1 MKLILKTLKQTE
13 LEIEVESDLIT
24 VKELK
29 LKIESL
35 YSYDSDI
42 IKLIYKGAILDDAKP
57 LNHYQINENC
67 SIIIMNTKNKQAANK
82 TETNNNI
89 NNNLNYPIKQN
100 IPKFEN
106 QEKKEEITD
115 ILKDNLNITINS
127 LVDMGFEKSQVEIA
141 VKAANGRIDLAI
153 EYLNNGIPE
162 KSNNNNNNNLRNN
175 NNNEIMRELRKQA
188 SIIKVLCKDNKRY
201 IFYLLDNIKRNDPG
215 LLRLITDYRNEFKKL
230 LDEPVT
236 EEDEKIYKNI
246 ETKADEIISKRMEKA
261 GEKVKEFIENMNKE
275 KEEKEKE
282 EKEEKEK
289 EDKNEDN
296 KEGNNEEIKEKEKTD
311 INENEKK
318 EEKKENVEMKVEK
331 EEIKEEKKP
340 EENKENPQL
349 NNDISQ
355 EKKEEEKMEIEKETE
370 EKKDK
375 PENNVENINQNENK
389 NTNENT
395 NNQIENQLTDK
406 DKEII
411 KSLQD
416 LGGFPYD
423 KVVEAYIVCNKN
435 EELTANYL
443 FELNN

>member
-1 MKLILKTLKQTE
+1 MKLILKTLKQVE

-162 KSNNNNNNNLRNN
+162 KSNNNNLRNNN

-275 KEEKEKE
+275 KEEKEKK

-289 EDKNEDN
+289 EDKNEEN

-340 EENKENPQL
+340 EENKENQQL

>member
-162 KSNNNNNNNLRNN
+162 KSNNNNNLKNN

-275 KEEKEKE
+275 KEEKEKK

>member
-1 MKLILKTLKQTE
+1 MKLILKTLKQVE

-67 SIIIMNTKNKQAANK
+67 SIIIMNTKNIQAANK

-162 KSNNNNNNNLRNN
+162 KSNNNNNLRNN

-275 KEEKEKE
+275 KEEKEKK

-289 EDKNEDN
+289 EDKNEEN

-340 EENKENPQL
+340 EENKENQQL

-389 NTNENT
+389 STNENT

>member
-1 MKLILKTLKQTE
+1 MKLILKTLKQVE

-67 SIIIMNTKNKQAANK
+67 SIIIMNTKNIQAANK

-162 KSNNNNNNNLRNN
+162 KSNNNNNLRNN

-275 KEEKEKE
+275 KEEKEKK

-289 EDKNEDN
+289 EDKNEEN

-411 KSLQD
+411 KGLQD

>member
-1 MKLILKTLKQTE
+1 MKLILKTLKQVE

-162 KSNNNNNNNLRNN
+162 KSNNNNNLRNN

-201 IFYLLDNIKRNDPG
+201 IFYLLDNIKGNDPG

-275 KEEKEKE
+275 KEEKEKK

-375 PENNVENINQNENK
+375 PENNVENINNQNENK

>member
-1 MKLILKTLKQTE
+1 MKLILKTLKQVE

-67 SIIIMNTKNKQAANK
+67 SIIIMNTKNIQAANK

-162 KSNNNNNNNLRNN
+162 KSNNNNNLRNN

-261 GEKVKEFIENMNKE
+261 GEKMKEFLENMNKQ
-275 KEEKEKE
+275 KEEKEKK

-289 EDKNEDN
+289 EDKNEEN

>member
-1 MKLILKTLKQTE
+1 MKLILKTLKQVE

-35 YSYDSDI
+35 YSYDSDF

-162 KSNNNNNNNLRNN
+162 KSNNNNNLRNN

-275 KEEKEKE
+275 KEEKEKK

-389 NTNENT
+389 STNENT

>member
-1 MKLILKTLKQTE
+1 MKLILKTLKQVE

-162 KSNNNNNNNLRNN
+162 KSNNNNNLRNN

-275 KEEKEKE
+275 KEEKEKK

-289 EDKNEDN
+289 EDKNEEN

>member
-162 KSNNNNNNNLRNN
+162 KSNNNNNLRNN

-289 EDKNEDN
+289 EDKNEEN

>member
-1 MKLILKTLKQTE
+1 MKLILKTLKQVE

-67 SIIIMNTKNKQAANK
+67 SIIIMNTKNIQAANK

-162 KSNNNNNNNLRNN
+162 KSNNNNNLRNN

-275 KEEKEKE
+275 KEEKEKK

-289 EDKNEDN
+289 EDKNEEN

-355 EKKEEEKMEIEKETE
+355 EKKEEEKMKIEKETE

-389 NTNENT
+389 STNENT

>member
-1 MKLILKTLKQTE
+1 MKLILKTLKQKE

-67 SIIIMNTKNKQAANK
+67 SIIIMNTKNIQAANK

-162 KSNNNNNNNLRNN
+162 KSNNNNNLRNN

-275 KEEKEKE
+275 KEEKEKK

>member
-1 MKLILKTLKQTE
+1 MKLILKTLKQVE

-67 SIIIMNTKNKQAANK
+67 SIIIMNTKNIQAANK

-127 LVDMGFEKSQVEIA
+127 LVDMGFEKSPVEIA

-162 KSNNNNNNNLRNN
+162 KSNNNNNLRNN

-275 KEEKEKE
+275 KEEKEKK

>member
-1 MKLILKTLKQTE
+1 MKLILKTLKQVE

-162 KSNNNNNNNLRNN
+162 KSNNNNLRN

-275 KEEKEKE
+275 KEEKEKK

-289 EDKNEDN
+289 EDKNEEN

>member
-1 MKLILKTLKQTE
+1 MKLILKTLKQVE

-67 SIIIMNTKNKQAANK
+67 SIIIMNTKNIQAANK

-162 KSNNNNNNNLRNN
+162 KSNNNNNNLTNN

-275 KEEKEKE
+275 KEEKEKK

>member
-1 MKLILKTLKQTE
+1 MKLILKTLKQVE

-67 SIIIMNTKNKQAANK
+67 SIIIMNTKNIQAANK

-162 KSNNNNNNNLRNN
+162 KSNNNNNLRNN

-275 KEEKEKE
+275 KEEKEKK

-318 EEKKENVEMKVEK
+318 EEKKENDEMKVEK

>member
-1 MKLILKTLKQTE
+1 MKLILKTLKQVE

-67 SIIIMNTKNKQAANK
+67 SIIIMNTKNIQAANK

-162 KSNNNNNNNLRNN
+162 KSNNNNNLRNN

-275 KEEKEKE
+275 KEEKEKK

-289 EDKNEDN
+289 EDKNEEN

-375 PENNVENINQNENK
+375 PENNVENIHNQNENK

>member
-29 LKIESL
+29 LKIENL
-35 YSYDSDI
+35 YSYDSDF
-42 IKLIYKGAILDDAKP
+42 IKLIYKGVILDDAKP

-162 KSNNNNNNNLRNN
+162 KSNNNHNSRTN

-246 ETKADEIISKRMEKA
+246 ETKADDIISKRMEKA

-275 KEEKEKE
+275 KEEKEKK

-375 PENNVENINQNENK
+375 PENNVENINNQNENK

>member
-1 MKLILKTLKQTE
+1 MKLILKTLKQVE

-67 SIIIMNTKNKQAANK
+67 SIIIMNTKNIQAANK

-162 KSNNNNNNNLRNN
+162 KSNNNNNLRNN

-275 KEEKEKE
+275 KEEKEKK

-289 EDKNEDN
+289 EDKNEEN

-443 FELNN
+443 FELNNY

>member
-1 MKLILKTLKQTE
+1 MKLILKTLKQKE

-162 KSNNNNNNNLRNN
+162 KSNNNNNLRNN

-275 KEEKEKE
+275 KEEKEKK

-289 EDKNEDN
+289 EDKNEEN

>member
-1 MKLILKTLKQTE
+1 MKLILKTLKQVE

-82 TETNNNI
+82 TETNNNNI

-162 KSNNNNNNNLRNN
+162 KSNNNNLRNN

-275 KEEKEKE
+275 KEEKEKK

>member
-1 MKLILKTLKQTE
+1 MKLILKTLKQVE

-89 NNNLNYPIKQN
+89 NNNLNYPIKQG

-162 KSNNNNNNNLRNN
+162 KSNNNNNLRNN

-275 KEEKEKE
+275 KEEKKKK

>member
-1 MKLILKTLKQTE
+1 MKLILKTLKQVE

-162 KSNNNNNNNLRNN
+162 KSNNNNNNLRNN

-275 KEEKEKE
+275 KEEKEKK

>member
-162 KSNNNNNNNLRNN
+162 KSNNNNNNLRNN

-275 KEEKEKE
+275 KEEKEKK

>member
-1 MKLILKTLKQTE
+1 MKLILKTLKQVE

-67 SIIIMNTKNKQAANK
+67 SIIIMNTKNIQAANK

-162 KSNNNNNNNLRNN
+162 KSNNNNNLRNN

-275 KEEKEKE
+275 KEEKEKK

-289 EDKNEDN
+289 EDKNEEN

-375 PENNVENINQNENK
+375 PENNVENINNQNENK

>member
-1 MKLILKTLKQTE
+1 MKLILKTLKQVE

-67 SIIIMNTKNKQAANK
+67 SIIIMNTKNIQAANK

-162 KSNNNNNNNLRNN
+162 KSNNNNLRNNN

-275 KEEKEKE
+275 KEEKEKK

-375 PENNVENINQNENK
+375 PENNVENVNQNENK

>member
-1 MKLILKTLKQTE
+1 MKLILKTLKQVE

-162 KSNNNNNNNLRNN
+162 KSNNNNLRN

-275 KEEKEKE
+275 KEDKEKK

>member
-1 MKLILKTLKQTE
+1 MKLILKTLKQKE

-89 NNNLNYPIKQN
+89 NNNLNYPIKQG

-162 KSNNNNNNNLRNN
+162 KSNNNNNLRNN

-275 KEEKEKE
+275 KEEKKKK

>member
-67 SIIIMNTKNKQAANK
+67 SIIIMNTKNIQAANK

-162 KSNNNNNNNLRNN
+162 KSNNNNNLRNN

-275 KEEKEKE
+275 KEEKEKK

-389 NTNENT
+389 STNENT

>member
-1 MKLILKTLKQTE
+1 MKLILKTLKQKE

-162 KSNNNNNNNLRNN
+162 KSNNNNNLRNN

-275 KEEKEKE
+275 KEEKEKK

>member
-1 MKLILKTLKQTE
+1 MKLILKTLKQVE

-162 KSNNNNNNNLRNN
+162 KSNNNNNLRNN

-275 KEEKEKE
+275 KEEKEKK

>member
-1 MKLILKTLKQTE
+1 MKLILKTLKQVE

-162 KSNNNNNNNLRNN
+162 KSNNNNNLRNN

-275 KEEKEKE
+275 KEEKEKK

-389 NTNENT
+389 STNENT

>member
-1 MKLILKTLKQTE
+1 MKLILKTLKQKE

-67 SIIIMNTKNKQAANK
+67 SIIIMNTKNIQAANK

-162 KSNNNNNNNLRNN
+162 KSNNNNNLRNN

-275 KEEKEKE
+275 KEEKEKK

-331 EEIKEEKKP
+331 EEIKEEKKH

>member
-1 MKLILKTLKQTE
+1 MKLILKTLKQVE

-162 KSNNNNNNNLRNN
+162 KSNNNNNLRNN

-275 KEEKEKE
+275 KEEKEKK

-355 EKKEEEKMEIEKETE
+355 GKKEEEKMEIEKETE

-389 NTNENT
+389 NSNENT

>member
-1 MKLILKTLKQTE
+1 MKLILKTLKQVE

-67 SIIIMNTKNKQAANK
+67 SIIIMNTKNIQAANK

-162 KSNNNNNNNLRNN
+162 KSNNNNNLRNN

-275 KEEKEKE
+275 KEEKEKK

-289 EDKNEDN
+289 EDKNEEN

>member
-1 MKLILKTLKQTE
+1 MKLILKTLKQVE

-67 SIIIMNTKNKQAANK
+67 SIIIMNTKNIQAANK

-162 KSNNNNNNNLRNN
+162 KSNNNNNLRNN

-275 KEEKEKE
+275 KEEKEKK

-375 PENNVENINQNENK
+375 PENNVENIHNQNENK

>member
-1 MKLILKTLKQTE
+1 MKLILKTLKQVE

-89 NNNLNYPIKQN
+89 NNNLNYPIKQG

-162 KSNNNNNNNLRNN
+162 KSNNNNNLRNN

-261 GEKVKEFIENMNKE
+261 GEKMKEFLENMNKQ
-275 KEEKEKE
+275 KEEKEKK

-375 PENNVENINQNENK
+375 PENSVENINQNENK

>member
-1 MKLILKTLKQTE
+1 MKLILKTLKQVE

-67 SIIIMNTKNKQAANK
+67 SIIIMNTKNIQAANK

-162 KSNNNNNNNLRNN
+162 KSNNNNNLRNN

-261 GEKVKEFIENMNKE
+261 GEKLKEFIENMNKE
-275 KEEKEKE
+275 KEEKEKK

-289 EDKNEDN
+289 EDKNEEN

>member
-1 MKLILKTLKQTE
+1 MKLILKTLKQVE

-67 SIIIMNTKNKQAANK
+67 SIIIMNTKNIQAANK

-162 KSNNNNNNNLRNN
+162 KSNNNNNLRNN

-275 KEEKEKE
+275 KEEKEKK

-389 NTNENT
+389 STNENT

>member
-1 MKLILKTLKQTE
+1 MKLILKTLKQVE

-67 SIIIMNTKNKQAANK
+67 SIIIMNTKNIQAANK

-162 KSNNNNNNNLRNN
+162 KSNNNNNNLRNN

-275 KEEKEKE
+275 KEEKEKK

-289 EDKNEDN
+289 EDKNEEN
-296 KEGNNEEIKEKEKTD
+296 KEGNNEVIKEKEKTD